1 LSALKINRDVVIVL
15 AVFTLFVSSTTA
27 WYFNP
32 IVEEKT
38 MEIVSIIETPF
49 VVLQSDYVYLGSNK
63 IVLTLELEN
72 SAISTQSTNIEIQ
85 ALDSS
90 GEIIL
95 DGEVEM
101 IQNSTALNIPPGG
114 TYMESFTFEKTGL
127 RTELNV
133 FMIILWWDTTQGVF
147 TSGGGTSI
155 TPKAFIAYRSSDIS
169 GPKFPKYR
177 LYDLDWSMTLQLNE
191 PADQEV
197 LMVRSAWNPASSMT
211 DNALIILLT
220 DQGYVDAYKYDSF
233 SWNYARLG
241 RVWKV
246 APIDMIRPFDCAY
259 ESLSGDAVLVYK
271 DNSTDPSRDLVYQ
284 IWDGSGWTDP
294 AYIDDPMG
302 RKEYYWVTLESD
314 PLTDEIAMIGV
325 TSDGDVNC
333 WVWDGS
339 SWGSHYLLSTS
350 VTDVGY
356 EVASI
361 AWEFNSGEAIAAVA
375 DGQYVKVAR
384 YAGSWS
390 GMGSFSL
397 VLNPNSMTP
406 DINWVML
413 KPHRVSGS
421 DRVMLMALDAGEK
434 LYTRQWSGSSWL
446 SLPELMDDKLQSG
459 QSRCFD
465 GDWMPTGTSFILFA
479 GQFNTQLLSYKVW
492 SPSGW
497 NPSGAGSWSY
507 YSGATDRQEWIQV
520 RSNPKAE
527 YPEVIVATV
536 DASSNLVVTAW
547 DGATLQDQTVIT
559 TESTLRYEAYELA
572 FTYNP

>member
-1 LSALKINRDVVIVL
+1 MSALKINRDVIIVL

-114 TYMESFTFEKTGL
+114 TYMESFTFEKKGL

-133 FMIILWWDTTQGVF
+133 FLIILWWDTTQGVF

-155 TPKAFIAYRSSDIS
+155 TPKAFIAYRSSDLS
-169 GPKFPKYR
+169 GPKYPKYKF
-177 LYDLDWSMTLQLNE
+177 YDLEWSAAQQLNE

-197 LMVRSAWNPASSMT
+197 TIVRSAWNPASSMT
-211 DNALIILLT
+211 DNALIVLLT
-220 DQGYVDAYKYDSF
+220 NQGYVDAYKYDGF
-233 SWNYARLG
+233 SWNFARLG
-241 RVWKV
+241 RVWKN
-246 APIDMIRPFDCAY
+246 APRDMIRPFDFAY

-294 AYIDDPMG
+294 AYIDDPAG

-325 TSDGDVNC
+325 TSDGGVNC

-339 SWGSHYLLSTS
+339 SWDSHYLLSSS

-361 AWEFNSGEAIAAVA
+361 AWEYNSGDAIAAVA

-384 YAGSWS
+384 YTGSWS

-397 VLNPNSMTP
+397 VLNPNRRTP
-406 DINWVML
+406 DINWVVL

-421 DRVMLMALDAGEK
+421 DRVMLMALDDGEK
-434 LYTRQWSGSSWL
+434 LYIRQWSGSSWL
-446 SLPELMDDKLQSG
+446 SLPELMDDRLQTE

-465 GDWMPTGTSFILFA
+465 GDWMPTDTSFILFA
-479 GQFNTQLLSYKVW
+479 GQFNTQQLSYKVW

-497 NPSGAGSWSY
+497 NPSGAGSWSIY
-507 YSGATDRQEWIQV
+507 GGATNKQEWIQV
-520 RSNPKAE
+520 RSNPKA
-527 YPEVIVATV
+527 
-536 DASSNLVVTAW
+536 
-547 DGATLQDQTVIT
+547 
-559 TESTLRYEAYELA
+559 
-572 FTYNP
+572 